1 MPCRFLFLSIVGL
14 FLLSAC
20 ASLSPYRET
29 PAVSVTSVQLLPG
42 PTAGTAPTVRLG
54 LQVSNPNRA
63 ALPLAGMSYSL
74 FINDQRLLSG
84 ATSDLPTVPAYGSAN
99 LTIDMTP
106 DMLGGLRLL
115 NQLSQAGGST
125 PMAARLDA
133 RLDLAG
139 LRPALRISE
148 TVDLTHTR

>member
-1 MPCRFLFLSIVGL
+1 MPRPFLILSI
-14 FLLSAC
+14 LLLALLTGC
-20 ASLSPYRET
+20 ASLSPYPET

-42 PTAGTAPTVRLG
+42 PTTASAPTIRLG
-54 LQVSNPNRA
+54 LQVTNPNRA

-115 NQLSQAGGST
+115 NQLSQAGGTT

-148 TVDLTHTR
+148 TLDLGR

>member
-1 MPCRFLFLSIVGL
+1 MPRPFLILST
-14 FLLSAC
+14 LLLALLTGC
-20 ASLSPYRET
+20 ASLSPYPET

-42 PTAGTAPTVRLG
+42 PSAGSAPTIRLG
-54 LQVSNPNRA
+54 LQVTNPNRA

-115 NQLSQAGGST
+115 NQLSQAGGTT

-148 TVDLTHTR
+148 TLDLGR